1 MLEYRRFQDRALRRW
16 GEARRSCGAGR
27 LLLRLGQWRRGADGR
42 NLPAPGRWSALTAA
56 VCDLADRRVLGA
68 ACLTFLMDVVQSA
81 LRENGCS
88 CWRPIPAG
96 LRSRI
101 GLSSKYTLEEKIADR
116 WTLPWPWLADWT
128 AEWCRRQLGAAG
140 QPLLEGY
147 EGVWHIRSGE
157 RTETADRGESGWVL
171 SAGEYIVSDEGRRA
185 SRRDVAGRSAVQAG
199 GRDMRKQ
206 KSIRWFR
213 YTVEDAKAAQAELDE
228 QAERGW
234 ELEEVGLFT
243 ATFRRAERPRRC
255 WVEPARWKSE
265 RKKDWMPGWTI
276 RPSAGRPDGS
286 CWKRTGDCFTSGAK
300 EGGDP
305 LNSDRQGYG
314 VELRVE
320 KGPGRPGVEPV
331 LSCRLLVHLDRR
343 GYIREHPRMWE
354 LFLSN
359 ISMAMATLVLL
370 WLGMD
375 LFFVVRVLRYRAK
388 CRRVVAR
395 GSLFPYHGGGEPDS
409 GGYAR

>member
-1 MLEYRRFQDRALRRW
+1 
-16 GEARRSCGAGR
+16 
-27 LLLRLGQWRRGADGR
+27 
-42 NLPAPGRWSALTAA
+42 
-56 VCDLADRRVLGA
+56 
-68 ACLTFLMDVVQSA
+68 
-81 LRENGCS
+81 
-88 CWRPIPAG
+88 
-96 LRSRI
+96 
-101 GLSSKYTLEEKIADR
+101 
-116 WTLPWPWLADWT
+116 
-128 AEWCRRQLGAAG
+128 
-140 QPLLEGY
+140 
-147 EGVWHIRSGE
+147 
-157 RTETADRGESGWVL
+157 
-171 SAGEYIVSDEGRRA
+171 
-185 SRRDVAGRSAVQAG
+185 
-199 GRDMRKQ
+199 MRKQ

-255 WVEPARWKSE
+255 GWSP
-265 RKKDWMPGWTI
+265 PG
-276 RPSAGRPDGS
+276 GRASG
-286 CWKRTGDCFTSGAK
+286 KRTGMPGPDYLTLCGEAGWELLEEDGGCFTSGPKREAI
-300 EGGDP
+300 
-305 LNSDRQGYG
+305 LLRSDRQGYG

-331 LSCRLLVHLDRR
+331 LSCVYWSIWTVG

-388 CRRVVAR
+388 CRRVVAE
-395 GSLFPYHGGGEPDS
+395 GEPFPVPRRWGARLRGIRPLIEGVLIAVLVLCLLLSVGEGQTNYRRRDS
-409 GGYAR
+409 AYTRGQNSIAAASFEYCRYDQEEGDLWVERMDCRAGWLAEWICEDFRAAEGDEKRLQREFHRHGPTALREVELGFDRAWSYSAGNMRA